1 MDNRSKV
8 TKKDIAFKVIQLPAA
23 AECISEKSSLQDQ
36 HSKEA
41 IDIEGNEGA
50 AETVISVT
58 SGVDKIDGPIGVD
71 SPEIDDQATAPPTNE
86 KLRRIDSM
94 NYAGNKN
101 LAEGLMDIALL
112 SANANQL
119 RFLLTYNDKASTYYM
134 SLCLVGLSL
143 VLQVAVG
150 VGLIFKRH
158 LKRTDSC
165 YFYIKEF
172 LLCGV
177 FIITVV
183 NILLAAF
190 TTTDGTEKA

>member
-1 MDNRSKV
+1 MDNRLKV

-36 HSKEA
+36 PSKEA

-58 SGVDKIDGPIGVD
+58 SGVDKIDGPIG
-71 SPEIDDQATAPPTNE
+71 DDQATAPPTNE

-158 LKRTDSC
+158 VKRTDSC